1 MKENSTSKIEIEVE
15 YGVVSFDNKKY
26 KLSPDFFESSNV
38 IIFPDPNMKPND
50 PESAK
55 NPQFN
60 INFRYFIIKS
70 IKVEDYENKGYNRT
84 VFNITTINDYVT
96 KYYGYT
102 PDKYESKFKTE
113 TFTIESDIPY
123 YEAQVM
129 MEDTDDIYRKK
140 LVRKVYENTIDDISS
155 RSVEDVSIG
164 RLLRLYN
171 EPNRENA
178 VYNSERC
185 GFSVIIKMTDESYL
199 DKVLNIFNKVDYGF
213 VRYQL
218 MKEEYTEIE
227 VFIYSTS
234 KHKRELDIAKVKQFI
249 KGYLKCFDDSMQI
262 KRFEVVQDK
271 DLGLYHKFN
280 ITGHDNEVFNLQGG
294 NVGIIYFR
302 FTDKDNYNLAENVYE
317 QTNESERVTES
328 GKFSSPAN
336 RVIITLEIGIRN
348 GITPRDCDG
357 IFTELYD
364 IELLENVS
372 YIPEKYS
379 YIKNL
384 FNKYKPITYKET
396 TLYNGRLIR
405 GFGINPGFFNTLD
418 EEEYFSW
425 FRTALINLYRRLC
438 FIDHTYKNQ
447 LFYGPFLNNM
457 SDFIKFEFTNPIR
470 TNKEEAPE
478 LTRVFFNVRLKPYIN
493 KNVKPDQVQQG
504 LFEEVIKRIMDKNI
518 TISVPNLAVYEDI
531 ATDSVYNII

>member
-1 MKENSTSKIEIEVE
+1 MKENSKSKIEIEVE

-38 IIFPDPNMKPND
+38 IIFPDPNMKPNY

-155 RSVEDVSIG
+155 RSVENVSIG

-227 VFIYSTS
+227 VFIYSNS

-249 KGYLKCFDDSMQI
+249 KGYLKCFDDSIQI

-328 GKFSSPAN
+328 GKISSPDN

-364 IELLENVS
+364 IELLENAS
-372 YIPEKYS
+372 
-379 YIKNL
+379 
-384 FNKYKPITYKET
+384 
-396 TLYNGRLIR
+396 
-405 GFGINPGFFNTLD
+405 
-418 EEEYFSW
+418 
-425 FRTALINLYRRLC
+425 
-438 FIDHTYKNQ
+438 
-447 LFYGPFLNNM
+447 
-457 SDFIKFEFTNPIR
+457 
-470 TNKEEAPE
+470 
-478 LTRVFFNVRLKPYIN
+478 
-493 KNVKPDQVQQG
+493 
-504 LFEEVIKRIMDKNI
+504 
-518 TISVPNLAVYEDI
+518 
-531 ATDSVYNII
+531 